1 MSGSSRRI
9 IPREELSEFQR
20 WQFSSLLGQAPT
32 PVPEPAPAPD
42 PEVPEHIELDTY
54 NAAALEE
61 EVAAL
66 AEEQLPY
73 PTAEEIEAIER
84 QAQEEGYQAGLAQG
98 RLEAAGEVAAVRG
111 LLDGLSDSARDAEA
125 VLAMEVLDLALVIA
139 RQLVRQEVAADRTLV
154 LNVIREA
161 LAGLPAA
168 KAPARIVLNPADL
181 LAVSPLLSAE
191 LSPDIW
197 RLVADNTLESGA
209 CRIETPNSSVDLTLE
224 NRWQSVL
231 RVLGRDA
238 APALSWGHTAQVE
251 FVDDDPAT

>member
-20 WQFSSLLGQAPT
+20 WQFSSLLGPAATPAPE
-32 PVPEPAPAPD
+32 PVPEPVIAA
-42 PEVPEHIELDTY
+42 VPEHIELNEY

-61 EVAAL
+61 EAAAL

-98 RLEAAGEVAAVRG
+98 RLEAAGEVAALRG

-168 KAPARIVLNPADL
+168 KAPARIMLNPADMA
-181 LAVSPLLSAE
+181 AVSPLLAAE
-191 LSPDIW
+191 LSPEVW
-197 RLVADNTLESGA
+197 RLVADNALESGA
-209 CRIETPNSSVDLTLE
+209 CRIETPHSSVDLTLE

-231 RVLGRDA
+231 RVLGREA
-238 APALSWGHTAQVE
+238 EPALDWGAMQAE
-251 FVDDDPAT
+251 SVDDDPAT